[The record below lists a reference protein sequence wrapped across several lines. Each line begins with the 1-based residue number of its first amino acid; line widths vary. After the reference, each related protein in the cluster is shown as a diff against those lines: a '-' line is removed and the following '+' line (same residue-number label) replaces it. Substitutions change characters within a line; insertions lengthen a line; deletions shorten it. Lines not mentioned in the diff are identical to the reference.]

1 MLTAPPGSGK
11 TTRIPLL
18 LRDSPWLGGGTILM
32 LEPRRPAA
40 RMATARMAD
49 LLGESVGETVG
60 YQVRFER
67 RIGPRTRIQVLTEGI
82 LTRRLQSDPELAG
95 VGLLIFDEFHERSLQ
110 ADLGLALALDL
121 AAALRPDLRLLV
133 MSATLEAESVA
144 DLLGGA
150 PIIRA
155 EGRSY
160 PVTVRYA
167 DLPPRDPLTAM
178 EQAVRAALRE
188 QTGDLLCFLP
198 GAGEIERVRSRLAGT
213 LGDGIEVLPLHGSLT
228 TAEQQRALSPPP
240 GGGRRVVLATD
251 IAETSLTIE
260 GVTTV
265 IDGGL
270 TRKPRFHAGSGL
282 TRLVTEPIPLASAE
296 QRAGRA
302 GRLAPGVC
310 ERLWTQAQ
318 EVGRASQRRAEVLDA
333 DLAPLALELA
343 LWGVRDPA
351 ALRWLDAPP
360 APAWTQAIGLLQDL
374 GALDPAG
381 SITPVGRRLAE
392 LPLHP
397 RLGRML
403 CAARPGREARRA
415 ADLAALLAERDGWIG
430 TPGAGRPADLEW
442 RLHALEAFREGRPVR
457 EMERGRLATADRL
470 SRRLVPA
477 TGRDGGKT
485 GPTTAGPCLE
495 PGALLALAYPDRVC
509 QRRGGLSSR
518 YLLAG
523 GTGAE
528 LPPDDALAVHS
539 YLVAAELDA
548 RGPDAR
554 IQLALP
560 IAEADLRQALADRIQ
575 TTEVLAWDASRE
587 AVAARRETR
596 LGALVLES
604 QPIPTADPERTLA
617 LLFDQVGRQ
626 FERALNWDPAA
637 RQLQARI
644 ALLRRHDPQGGW
656 PDLSDECLRAGLGD
670 WLAPWLDGKRSLAE
684 VRALRLTEV
693 LAGMLDWNQRGR
705 LDTLAPETLTT
716 AAGNRRRLDY
726 LAGPEPVF
734 PVPLQ
739 EVFGCRETPSLCD
752 GRVPVMLHLLSP
764 AGRPVQITRD
774 LAGFWARGYAE
785 VRKELRGRY
794 PKHAW
799 PEDPLTAAPVTKVRI
814 RRD

>member
-381 SITPVGRRLAE
+381 SI
-392 LPLHP
+392 
-397 RLGRML
+397 M
-403 CAARPGREARRA
+403 
-415 ADLAALLAERDGWIG
+415 
-430 TPGAGRPADLEW
+430 
-442 RLHALEAFREGRPVR
+442 
-457 EMERGRLATADRL
+457 
-470 SRRLVPA
+470 
-477 TGRDGGKT
+477 
-485 GPTTAGPCLE
+485 
-495 PGALLALAYPDRVC
+495 
-509 QRRGGLSSR
+509 
-518 YLLAG
+518 
-523 GTGAE
+523 
-528 LPPDDALAVHS
+528 
-539 YLVAAELDA
+539 
-548 RGPDAR
+548 
-554 IQLALP
+554 
-560 IAEADLRQALADRIQ
+560 
-575 TTEVLAWDASRE
+575 
-587 AVAARRETR
+587 
-596 LGALVLES
+596 
-604 QPIPTADPERTLA
+604 
-617 LLFDQVGRQ
+617 
-626 FERALNWDPAA
+626 
-637 RQLQARI
+637 
-644 ALLRRHDPQGGW
+644 
-656 PDLSDECLRAGLGD
+656 
-670 WLAPWLDGKRSLAE
+670 
-684 VRALRLTEV
+684 
-693 LAGMLDWNQRGR
+693 
-705 LDTLAPETLTT
+705 
-716 AAGNRRRLDY
+716 
-726 LAGPEPVF
+726 
-734 PVPLQ
+734 
-739 EVFGCRETPSLCD
+739 
-752 GRVPVMLHLLSP
+752 
-764 AGRPVQITRD
+764 
-774 LAGFWARGYAE
+774 
-785 VRKELRGRY
+785 
-794 PKHAW
+794 
-799 PEDPLTAAPVTKVRI
+799 
-814 RRD
+814 